1 MNRNEMT
8 KLLEKYFR
16 GETSLAEERL
26 LKDYFNQP
34 NVPESLRDYQPLFQF
49 LRMEQEQMPTKE
61 FTVKD
66 VVPAQSNNTIIF
78 LKKWIPR
85 VAATVLMV
93 LSLWA
98 LLPTQQ
104 VKQEASTVDWSKYE
118 PETPEEA
125 FRITHGALMK
135 TSLGL
140 QKGASQAVQ
149 EVAKVKEF
157 WQMFK

>member
-8 KLLEKYFR
+8 KLLEKYFQ
-16 GETSLAEERL
+16 GETNLDEERL

-34 NVPESLRDYQPLFQF
+34 NVPQSLREYQPLFQF
-49 LRMEQEQMPTKE
+49 LRTEQEQTTTKE

-66 VVPAQSNNTIIF
+66 VVPTPSNSTIIF
-78 LKKWIPR
+78 LQKWIPR

-98 LLPTQQ
+98 LLPNQQ
-104 VKQEASTVDWSKYE
+104 VKQEAATVDWSKYE

-125 FRITHGALMK
+125 FRITRGALMK

-140 QKGASQAVQ
+140 QQGASQAVQ